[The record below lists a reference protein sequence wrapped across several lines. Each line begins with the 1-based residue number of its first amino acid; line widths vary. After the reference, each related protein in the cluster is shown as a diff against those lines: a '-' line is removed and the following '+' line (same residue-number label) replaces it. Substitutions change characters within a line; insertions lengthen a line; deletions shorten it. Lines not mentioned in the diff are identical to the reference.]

1 MDAVRGGVEA
11 TVTVTVDVNADG
23 SPVIV
28 ETTYK
33 SESRSGFHRKAF
45 LASATEAVKRWKF
58 RHELVAGHVVPGSG
72 DRIPIDYC
80 LQTSSCRC
88 NGNRKAAAEKRTTP
102 SGHYLGEATAA
113 VLAHD
118 VPLGR
123 GACWD
128 TVNTD

>member
-58 RHELVAGHVVPGSG
+58 RPELVAGHVVPGSG
-72 DRIPIDYC
+72 VRIPIDYC
-80 LQTSSCRC
+80 LQTSRS
-88 NGNRKAAAEKRTTP
+88 EEHTSELPSLMRT
-102 SGHYLGEATAA
+102 SYA
-113 VLAHD
+113 VFCLKKK
-118 VPLGR
+118 
-123 GACWD
+123 
-128 TVNTD
+128 